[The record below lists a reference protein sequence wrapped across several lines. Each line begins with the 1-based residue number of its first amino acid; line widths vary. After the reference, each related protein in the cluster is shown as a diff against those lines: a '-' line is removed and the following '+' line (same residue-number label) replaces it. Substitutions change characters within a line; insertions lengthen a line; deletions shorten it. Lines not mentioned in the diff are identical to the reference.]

1 MLFFRFCPHWPGHRL
16 QLPRDSNTSV
26 YSATSYS
33 SSAPAVSL
41 CCPRFDYIRR
51 RGILVRMHRG
61 KSPPPGYPVG
71 REGGGRKKRKKKKNP
86 RNYSRCTFPTKKSGD
101 LQKDPFRFY
110 FSSPPRSY
118 RSDVANNGSQ
128 TTFNFIKRGT
138 IIDQRPFD
146 RSVNYRLSM
155 IQTTPLSWNVALG
168 ILSFFILSLSLPLSL

>member
-1 MLFFRFCPHWPGHRL
+1 VAFLDSSILSRDYGIIVAPRRDLASASVKMLFFRFCPHWPGHRL

-71 REGGGRKKRKKKKNP
+71 REGGGAEKKKRKKKPPKLLP
-86 RNYSRCTFPTKKSGD
+86 LYFPHKKVGRSSKGSFPFLFLLSPALVSIGRCEQR
-101 LQKDPFRFY
+101 L
-110 FSSPPRSY
+110 
-118 RSDVANNGSQ
+118 ANN
-128 TTFNFIKRGT
+128 I
-138 IIDQRPFD
+138 
-146 RSVNYRLSM
+146 
-155 IQTTPLSWNVALG
+155 
-168 ILSFFILSLSLPLSL
+168 